1 MRYFD
6 TSAKDNIGV
15 TEAFL
20 RITTDVLE
28 RLSSNG
34 GAVTTDKAGSSKI
47 QVIISWSVS
56 FVTTLFSL
64 QNSRSIVWPIHVP
77 LSKLCCSYFML
88 G

>member
-47 QVIISWSVS
+47 QVIIS
-56 FVTTLFSL
+56 
-64 QNSRSIVWPIHVP
+64 
-77 LSKLCCSYFML
+77 
-88 G
+88 